1 MFRKKP
7 ERYRLKLTK
16 EEARLLIDAMIY
28 FRNQAAREGL
38 PTEDINELIIK
49 LTR

>member
-7 ERYRLKLTK
+7 EKFRLALTR
-16 EEARLLIDAMIY
+16 EEARLLLSAMIHFY
-28 FRNQAAREGL
+28 NRAAREGL